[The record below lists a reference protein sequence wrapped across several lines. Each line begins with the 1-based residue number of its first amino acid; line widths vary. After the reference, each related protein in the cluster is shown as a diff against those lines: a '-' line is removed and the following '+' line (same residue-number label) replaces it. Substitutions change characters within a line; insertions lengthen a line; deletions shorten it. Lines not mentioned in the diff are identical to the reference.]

1 MKLRDVQKGTRA
13 VKRVALPLVN
23 RPCHLTPDVPE
34 LMAQRAIDANT
45 AIEAGEPTMPDEVW
59 VGVRVL
65 TPGEL
70 ADVYAKANEFA
81 LSKGGD
87 PRNTDDPIYNLGVN
101 VYLCAIACVDPDS
114 DVRDPDPF
122 FGERGDL
129 ESAALELFGSPHIGR
144 EGLQY
149 LAQAQ
154 QLWQDTCSPSAM
166 RMGPREL
173 VETVAKLG
181 GEDRELAFSTFL
193 ALRPGMQWVCAR
205 FMASQSSILQ
215 TLKSSDTSTSSDTSS
230 SGLGESKSG
239 EVLS

>member
-1 MKLRDVQKGTRA
+1 MKLKDIRLGTRA
-13 VKRVALPLVN
+13 VKRIKLPLVN
-23 RPCHLTPDVPE
+23 VPSSLTPDVPE
-34 LMAQRAIDANT
+34 LMAQRAIDANA
-45 AIEAGEPTMPDEVW
+45 AIEAGEQPTPSEVM

-70 ADVYAKANEFA
+70 ATVYEKASEFA
-81 LSKGGD
+81 RSKGAESRD
-87 PRNTDDPIYNLGVN
+87 TDPIYNLGVN

-122 FGERGDL
+122 FGERGDV

-166 RMGPREL
+166 RMSPRDM
-173 VETVAKLG
+173 VEAVRKAG
-181 GEDRELAFSTFL
+181 GDQEEAFATFL
-193 ALRPGMQWVCAR
+193 ALRPGMQWASWR
-205 FMASQSSILQ
+205 FMASQLSILL
-215 TLKSSDTSTSSDTSS
+215 TPKSSDTSTTSTTSS
-230 SGLGESKSG
+230 SGGPQSAPSG
-239 EVLS
+239 EAVS